1 MKTRLNQ
8 KERSPEEVIEVLSKS
23 YDALERKLSLSI
35 AKTAQL
41 VEDNIRLKEEKEKYD
56 KELDIVHECLTELY
70 EYDLVYPI
78 VIKCLDRIEKEIG
91 TTKHNNLNNQ

>member
-1 MKTRLNQ
+1 MENIKT
-8 KERSPEEVIEVLSKS
+8 
-23 YDALERKLSLSI
+23 KLSLSI
-35 AKTAQL
+35 SKNARL

-91 TTKHNNLNNQ
+91 TTKHNNLNNH